1 MTKRTPV
8 TLHGHEIGA
17 TVATDH
23 NTHEAWLFTAGLGYT
38 PAGFGE
44 YIFDTQAEAEQAVI
58 NEHNR
63 ISR

>member
-8 TLHGHEIGA
+8 TLHGHKVGA
-17 TVATDH
+17 ITHTPD

-44 YIFDTQAEAEQAVI
+44 YIFDTQADAEQAVI